1 MTNESSPNDM
11 RNVWQNQKPEGIRM
25 SAEEIRRK
33 AIKFQRKVF
42 WENALNYFLLLV
54 GVAFV
59 SFCLVWRGYNVLLR
73 LGFGL
78 IVVALLYMVWQT
90 HKRSSFRRVPAD
102 IGIVSCLEFHRKELE
117 RRRDLYRSVWRWCFG
132 PAIPGC
138 VVLMVGMARI
148 NPSHARRLGWALAV
162 VITIS
167 VLIFIYGWRQ
177 SQGCARNLQGQ
188 IDELD
193 ALQGQR

>member
-33 AIKFQRKVF
+33 AVKFERKVF
-42 WENALNYFLLLV
+42 RENALNYFLGLV

-59 SFCLVWRGYNVLLR
+59 SFCFVWHGYNVLFR
-73 LGFGL
+73 LGGGL
-78 IVVALLYMVWQT
+78 AVAALLYMVWQT
-90 HKRSSFRRVPAD
+90 HKRSPFRRVPAEM
-102 IGIVSCLEFHRKELE
+102 GIVSCLEFHRKELE
-117 RRRDLYRSVWRWCFG
+117 RRRDLHRSAWRWGLG
-132 PAIPGC
+132 PAIPGA
-138 VVLMVGMARI
+138 VVLIIGMARI
-148 NPSHARRLGWALAV
+148 NPSHARHLGWALAV

-177 SQGCARNLQGQ
+177 SAGCARKLQHQ

-193 ALQGQR
+193 TLQGQR